1 MSNSTAFF
9 EKHAVSAILLLM
21 IGRLTGQPEV
31 VSEERIILDVNGVG
45 YDVLAPPQVIT
56 EARKKDQMVVRTYLA
71 VSDDALDLYGF
82 TSDRQ
87 QSLFEHLLGVSGV
100 GPKSALGI
108 LSVADAPTITSA
120 IAAEDTSYLTKV
132 SGIGTKTAE
141 KVVLE
146 LKDTFEDTGT
156 ASDAKLREESGE
168 AVEALQAL
176 GYSKS
181 QAREA
186 VGKIDKDIDTTEKK
200 VKHAL
205 KQLGEHE

>member
-1 MSNSTAFF
+1 
-9 EKHAVSAILLLM
+9 M

-31 VSEERIILDVNGVG
+31 ISEERIILDVNGVG
-45 YDVLAPPQVIT
+45 YDILAPPQVIA
-56 EARKKDQMVVRTYLA
+56 EARDKDQLVVRTYLA

-108 LSVADAPTITSA
+108 LSVADAATITSA

-186 VGKIDKDIDTTEKK
+186 VSQIDEGIDTTEKK
-200 VKHAL
+200 VKAAL
-205 KQLGEHE
+205 KQLGERE

>member
-1 MSNSTAFF
+1 
-9 EKHAVSAILLLM
+9 M

-31 VSEERIILDVNGVG
+31 VSKERMIVDVGGVG
-45 YDVLAPPQVIT
+45 YDVLAPPQVIS
-56 EARKKDQMVVRTYLA
+56 EARRKDKITVRTYLA

-82 TSDRQ
+82 TNERQ

-146 LKDTFEDTGT
+146 LKDAFEDTGT
-156 ASDAKLREESGE
+156 ADDAKLREESGE

-181 QAREA
+181 QAQKA
-186 VGKIDKDIDTTEKK
+186 VGNVDKNIDTTEKK
-200 VKHAL
+200 VKSAL
-205 KQLGEHE
+205 KQLGNNE

>member
-1 MSNSTAFF
+1 
-9 EKHAVSAILLLM
+9 M

-31 VSEERIILDVNGVG
+31 ISEERMILDVNGVG
-45 YDVLAPPQVIT
+45 YDILAPPQVIA
-56 EARKKDQMVVRTYLA
+56 EARKEDQLVIRTYLA

-186 VGKIDKDIDTTEKK
+186 VGKIDKDINTTEKK

>member
-1 MSNSTAFF
+1 
-9 EKHAVSAILLLM
+9 M

-31 VSEERIILDVNGVG
+31 VSEERMIIDVNGVG
-45 YDVLAPPQVIT
+45 YDVLAPPQVIS
-56 EARKKDQMVVRTYLA
+56 EARRKDEMSVRTYLA

-82 TSDRQ
+82 TSDQQ

-156 ASDAKLREESGE
+156 AGDAKLREESGE

-176 GYSKS
+176 GYSTS

-186 VGKIDKDIDTTEKK
+186 VSQIDEDIDTTEKK
-200 VKHAL
+200 VKAAL
-205 KQLGEHE
+205 KQLGENG